1 MLNANTA
8 RLKTIEA
15 INVNTFETINLIYK
29 HIEDAINKG
38 RYNVAFSGVSAYNR
52 VTGEASIKV
61 NSEVVKCNLTGI
73 IDFFEEQGFKCR
85 LEEVVDMYQYQVT
98 RFLVIDWYS

>member
-1 MLNANTA
+1 MLNAATA
-8 RLKTIEA
+8 KLKTIEA

-29 HIEDAINKG
+29 YIEDAINKG

-52 VTGEASIKV
+52 VTGEASIEVDSKV
-61 NSEVVKCNLTGI
+61 IKCNLSGI

-85 LEEVVDMYQYQVT
+85 LEVVDIYQHQVT
-98 RFLVIDWYS
+98 RFLVIDWGS